1 MPHDAGVVRQAEQ
14 QNRIEGVDSG
24 DGSKDAEEACED
36 CRHAGGAAVE
46 EGTCREQLLQEAL
59 H

>member
-46 EGTCREQLLQEAL
+46 EGT
-59 H
+59 